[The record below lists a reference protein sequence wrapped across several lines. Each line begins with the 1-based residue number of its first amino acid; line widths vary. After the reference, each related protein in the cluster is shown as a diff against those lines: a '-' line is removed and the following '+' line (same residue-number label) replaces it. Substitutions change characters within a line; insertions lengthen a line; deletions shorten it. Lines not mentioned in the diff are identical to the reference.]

1 MRPVGSPL
9 PPTSSLPPL
18 RTLESS
24 TEEQVFSA
32 LQGLSAL
39 YCPFAFPFDGASD
52 CHRKA
57 LSVADTLVDSGYV
70 SATEGDEDD
79 DREDRLAALR
89 ADNFERSHAERWLT
103 GFIARSEM
111 LECFTSEDSRQRAI
125 DQASWVLESFFA
137 STADQD
143 QQMQEE
149 LADYAREFSFP
160 VTKDDSHGP
169 VTVDIR
175 LNDGLAGM
183 DSSQPDD
190 VGLQSWGASIVV
202 SKLLC
207 QEPARFGLTTS
218 SLGASPRIIELGAGT
233 GLVGLVMAKL
243 LPHLGISDP
252 TVIAT
257 DYHPAVLE
265 NLRSNIKTNFPRLGE
280 ARIEAALLDW
290 ASPNLEHPLD
300 APADMLIATDVVY
313 APEHAAWLRDCSTEI
328 LGPDGTLWLVATVRQ
343 NGRFEGVSETVE
355 AAFNAIDRPAGKD
368 GRRLTIMHAE
378 RLEKSNGIGRGDESG
393 YRLFRIGWA

>member
-39 YCPFAFPFDGASD
+39 YCPFAFPFDDASD
-52 CHRKA
+52 SHRKA

-125 DQASWVLESFFA
+125 DQASKSSLI
-137 STADQD
+137 T
-143 QQMQEE
+143 
-149 LADYAREFSFP
+149 REFSFP

-218 SLGASPRIIELGAGT
+218 SLSPSPRIIELGAGT

-265 NLRSNIKTNFPRLGE
+265 NLRSNIKTNFPRLDE
-280 ARIEAALLDW
+280 TRIEAALLDW

-300 APADMLIATDVVY
+300 APADMLIATDVV
-313 APEHAAWLRDCSTEI
+313 TEI

-368 GRRLTIMHAE
+368 GRRLTILHAE